1 MTDYNAQWYFEVYG
15 PFGRVIERFYIGK
28 DETHHAAS
36 ERARLKCASMK
47 NKRTWIRLIKH

>member
-36 ERARLKCASMK
+36 EKARLKCASMK